1 MQRFFIKDLNTSNYT
16 LVIRDKEIIKQILKV
31 LRMTIWDKVIFFD
44 WKDLYDYIFEI
55 KEISKIDITLEQ
67 ISRKE
72 KNTEIYF
79 ELNLFQALP
88 NKLDKIEFIIKNGT
102 QIWISNFLFFKA
114 QRSQRINISYNK
126 QERFKKIIIESC
138 EQCGR
143 NTIPNLVIWEKINFS
158 NLEWTNVFF
167 HTDEKNSK
175 NIDFIC
181 SDKNKTV
188 NLFTWPEW
196 WFSDEE
202 IDSFTKNWFEK
213 VFLWK
218 NILRTEL
225 SPLLSSFYLINKKNS
240 FKI

>member
-31 LRMTIWDKVIFFD
+31 LRMTVWDKVIFFD

-55 KEISKIDITLEQ
+55 KEISKIEVILEQ
-67 ISRKE
+67 VSRKE
-72 KNTEIYF
+72 KNTEIDF

-114 QRSQRINISYNK
+114 QRSQRINISDKK

-143 NTIPNLVIWEKINFS
+143 NTIPNLVVWEKINFS